1 MEQEQY
7 EELKK
12 YVQTEDLLQKSSRE
26 WDTFDHE
33 SLGLESKIHEDMQK
47 MRMCDLN
54 ELRNSDSLK
63 KGDVTDFIQE

>member
-12 YVQTEDLLQKSSRE
+12 YVQTEDLLQKSKE

-33 SLGLESKIHEDMQK
+33 SIGLERKIHEDMQK
-47 MRMCDLN
+47 MRMSDLN